1 VTENRAPVTRDL
13 LGAITVGALA
23 PVLGV
28 ASGQPWIF
36 PVISTATFLPFFWR
50 LVSRQ
55 TVPVALAVTLLW
67 VAVHS
72 VVSIALAHELPA
84 EYERAVVH
92 GAEYRAEMF
101 HWLRTGEGAEG
112 DPARFIPIHIMHFV
126 AFALLAWITRG
137 AAGLLLGALLLN
149 YMNAY
154 VGALSREGASWL
166 LPFLGWHP
174 WAVVRVIGFLLA
186 AILLSRASP
195 PSRWKNQAW
204 GWVFG
209 LLAADI
215 LLKWLLAPVWRV
227 TIREQLNW

>member
-1 VTENRAPVTRDL
+1 MLVTTP
-13 LGAITVGALA
+13 G
-23 PVLGV
+23 
-28 ASGQPWIF
+28 F
-36 PVISTATFLPFFWR
+36 STAEQLTEVSGRGVGMDVVRTRIESLGGRLKIHSTPGQGTRIVLRLPLTVAVIQGFLVQAAGN
-50 LVSRQ
+50 LYA
-55 TVPVALAVTLLW
+55 VPVS
-67 VAVHS
+67 S
-72 VVSIALAHELPA
+72 VVRTVEVETDSLESEAD
-84 EYERAVVH
+84 R
-92 GAEYRAEMF
+92 R
-101 HWLRTGEGAEG
+101 WLRTGEGAEG

-126 AFALLAWITRG
+126 AFALLTWITRG